1 MYSIQYPNS
10 IKIQLP
16 LDSQLARKKGED
28 SVDWVEIETSL
39 IKEFGMTSVKEIKQA
54 FPKMA
59 LYRALSDHNG
69 VEKGVCLY

>member
-10 IKIQLP
+10 IKIQLA

-54 FPKMA
+54 FPKMV
-59 LYRALSDHNG
+59 LYRALNDHNG